1 MSQPSTHGGTRPGAG
16 RPVGSLNKKAAAR
29 RKRRIVVLND
39 DEHAQAK
46 TLGGGNIS
54 AGLREALRLAQLR
67 TCSLDP
73 AAPGA
78 A

>member
-1 MSQPSTHGGTRPGAG
+1 MSQPSTHGGPRRGAG
-16 RPVGSLNKKAAAR
+16 RPVGSIDPAAAH
-29 RKRRIVVLND
+29 RKRRMVLLSD
-39 DEHAQAK
+39 TEYAQAK
-46 TLGGGNIS
+46 ALGAGNVS